1 MRGGFSVSRF
11 FFVIC
16 RIVVVIC
23 LFVARCRQTNESC
36 HWQKI
41 GCWKDVWINLNLA
54 HGKKCINIHN
64 IHTIACTK
72 ASIDLNVI
80 GNLNA
85 NIDVNNIGTEWRK
98 NDKQIDYKVYLSLSG
113 FKSAV
118 VAFFGTFVGFCCF
131 FGTFLAVVAFLAL
144 SYYFLLA
151 IRIGSSVKSKPPTVQ
166 VTPFS
171 HFIQMIC
178 FNLHLFFWWNVC
190 SVLCHGMVVSVVQ
203 FPFFVLALD
212 SRLVF
217 YPEWTWVIEVIC
229 LAKFWQ
235 WKVISKL
242 WRQN

>member
-41 GCWKDVWINLNLA
+41 GCWKEVWINLNLA

-98 NDKQIDYKVYLSLSG
+98 NFIYLCLDLSQ
-113 FKSAV
+113 
-118 VAFFGTFVGFCCF
+118 
-131 FGTFLAVVAFLAL
+131 LLLPFLAL
-144 SYYFLLA
+144 SSSFSSYYFLLA
-151 IRIGSSVKSKPPTVQ
+151 IQTVSHLQ
-166 VTPFS
+166 CRLRLLVTLYKWFVS
-171 HFIQMIC
+171 IC
-178 FNLHLFFWWNVC
+178 IYFFGGMYALYYATVWLFRLFNFFFC
-190 SVLCHGMVVSVVQ
+190 TCTRQPSRVL
-203 FPFFVLALD
+203 
-212 SRLVF
+212 SRMNLS
-217 YPEWTWVIEVIC
+217 YRSDLP
-229 LAKFWQ
+229 
-235 WKVISKL
+235 
-242 WRQN
+242 R